1 MSRELWYVRNKLRIE
16 GKKKKKPSS
25 SDEKLNEALGWQT
38 LSRQLEKPPRERNIL
53 WVPG

>member
-1 MSRELWYVRNKLRIE
+1 MIRELWDIRYKLRIE
-16 GKKKKKPSS
+16 KNKKKPSG
-25 SDEKLNEALGWQT
+25 SDEKLNEALGWQI